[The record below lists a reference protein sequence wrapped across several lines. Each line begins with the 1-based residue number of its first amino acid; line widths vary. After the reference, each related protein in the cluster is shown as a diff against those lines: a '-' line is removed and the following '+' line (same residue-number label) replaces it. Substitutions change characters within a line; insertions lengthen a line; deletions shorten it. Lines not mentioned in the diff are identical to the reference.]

1 MNEGAKRFITSVVV
15 AAGTGYVMKK
25 VRPAISGSVPPLA
38 EAVILAAVGALVAG
52 LLAAPVNR
60 ILDGF

>member
-1 MNEGAKRFITSVVV
+1 MNEGAKKFITGVVV
-15 AAGTGYVMKK
+15 AAGSGYVVKK

-52 LLAAPVNR
+52 LIAAPVNR
-60 ILDGF
+60 FLDGL

>member
-1 MNEGAKRFITSVVV
+1 MNEGAKKFIAGVVV
-15 AAGTGYVMKK
+15 AAGSGYVVKK

-52 LLAAPVNR
+52 LIAAPVNR
-60 ILDGF
+60 FLDGL